1 PADIGWWGDASSSFG
16 IGVVVS
22 QFWGVWHYA
31 WRVSV
36 GPGQR
41 FNIGWAEA
49 VAVELG
55 LLM

>member
-1 PADIGWWGDASSSFG
+1 EPADIGWWGDASSSFG

-22 QFWGVWHYA
+22 QFWGVW
-31 WRVSV
+31 VSV